1 MNKEK
6 LMAEITRL
14 TKLPSWMSDPTVSKQ
29 VTQLGRRLWKL
40 TNEGKGRKIKVTH
53 INGETEL
60 FQSFSEARKKLKM
73 GDVNL
78 HKYLDSG
85 IRDAKGRLFERFEN

>member
-6 LMAEITRL
+6 LMIKITRL
-14 TKLPSWMSDPTVSKQ
+14 TKLPSWVSDPIVSKR
-29 VTQLGRRLWKL
+29 VTQLGKRLWKL

-78 HKYLDSG
+78 RKYLDSG
-85 IRDAKGRLFERFEN
+85 IRDAKGRLYESY